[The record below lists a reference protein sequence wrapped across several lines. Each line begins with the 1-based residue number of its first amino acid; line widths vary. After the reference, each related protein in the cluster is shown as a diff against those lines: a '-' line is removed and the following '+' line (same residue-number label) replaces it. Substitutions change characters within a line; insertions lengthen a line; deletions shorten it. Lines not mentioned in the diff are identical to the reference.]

1 MKAAVNKLIIR
12 KGCQGLQPLEA
23 LPDHLN
29 RVSGGHGKAWGI
41 QLPGSGH
48 RSCTGCRSSDVLTP
62 LLSGRGRPSS
72 ET

>member
-12 KGCQGLQPLEA
+12 EGCQGLQHLEV

-29 RVSGGHGKAWGI
+29 QVSGGHGKAWGI

-48 RSCTGCRSSDVLTP
+48 RGCGSSDVLTP
-62 LLSGRGRPSS
+62 LLSCRGKPSS
-72 ET
+72 NT